1 MLVKVGDS
9 ASYSKKFTEEDV
21 TLYARITGDRN
32 SVHLDEEYARNT
44 VFKGRVIHGMLT
56 AGLISTVL
64 GTKLPGL
71 GTIYL
76 SQSLKFLA
84 PVRIGDT
91 VTATVRVVETDEG
104 KRKVRLETVCT
115 NQLGREVLTGE
126 AVVKSG

>member
-1 MLVKVGDS
+1 MVVKTGDS
-9 ASYSKKFTEEDV
+9 ASYTKTFTGDDV
-21 TLYARITGDRN
+21 RDYARITGDRN
-32 SVHLDEEYARNT
+32 SVHLDEEYASNT
-44 VFKGRVIHGMLT
+44 IFKGRVVHGMLT

-91 VTATVRVVETDEG
+91 VTARVQVAEVNEE
-104 KRKVRLETVCT
+104 KQKVRLITVCT
-115 NQLGREVLTGE
+115 NQLGIDVVTGE
-126 AVVKSG
+126 AVVKTG